1 MTIFI
6 NFNSALKYL
15 KFLKFLK
22 FETIKSKIKL
32 FNMYKIIKN

>member
-6 NFNSALKYL
+6 NFNSVLKYL
-15 KFLKFLK
+15 KCFK